1 MDEHL
6 RRFALRLRLGRSH
19 REAVLNSDP
28 TSLGGHIMLLDGQTM
43 LRNQYATLSN
53 QQRKP
58 SFKFGTSD
66 EFGSVILLLSNKGVQ
81 LAGSQCLTQ
90 G

>member
-1 MDEHL
+1 
-6 RRFALRLRLGRSH
+6 
-19 REAVLNSDP
+19 
-28 TSLGGHIMLLDGQTM
+28 M
-43 LRNQYATLSN
+43 LRNKYAMLSN

-66 EFGSVILLLSNKGVQ
+66 EFGSVILLLSNKVVQ
-81 LAGSQCLTQ
+81 LVGSECLTQ